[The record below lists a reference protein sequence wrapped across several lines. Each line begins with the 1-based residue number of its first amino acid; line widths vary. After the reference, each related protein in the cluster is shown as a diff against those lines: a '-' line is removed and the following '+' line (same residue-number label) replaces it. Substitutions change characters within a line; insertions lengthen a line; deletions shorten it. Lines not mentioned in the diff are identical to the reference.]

1 MRRIDGPHA
10 ELGKLPKTRQGG
22 QREERRERAWRA
34 DDSGLAKTKGQGAQ
48 GAWGQVGPPWY
59 DRWSGMSTTKT
70 NVSLAYSRTINTSSI
85 FKGALYQRSW
95 NCIIGTSTLTSM
107 YKRNLNAT
115 PDTHNMKTKRAVQIN
130 MCCIGCSEYTPARAC
145 TLSKES
151 ICRVPFFQGKKK
163 HSPCDFRFLP
173 DGSGPRRVVTQT
185 TDPMQKTLAV
195 HR

>member
-1 MRRIDGPHA
+1 MAGRR
-10 ELGKLPKTRQGG
+10 LGTG
-22 QREERRERAWRA
+22 EN
-34 DDSGLAKTKGQGAQ
+34 QGAR
-48 GAWGQVGPPWY
+48 GARGMGS
-59 DRWSGMSTTKT
+59 SGAAMVRSVERHVKDKNTR
-70 NVSLAYSRTINTSSI
+70 RTISM
-85 FKGALYQRSW
+85 YQRSW
-95 NCIIGTSTLTSM
+95 NCIIVTSTLTSM
-107 YKRNLNAT
+107 SKRNLNAT

-185 TDPMQKTLAV
+185 TDPM
-195 HR
+195 HRNTRRASLQAPNRKC